1 MLGSGVVVMSAKAIA
16 FLEDWIDR
24 NITYLDKGGD
34 YLRAMTLAD
43 SCRSSAAKQ
52 GISLLE
58 LDPDA
63 VGMERIIHD
72 AMHGKTTPIA
82 APITR
87 AQPPSTTEP
96 QTV

>member
-1 MLGSGVVVMSAKAIA
+1 MSAKAIA
-16 FLEDWIDR
+16 YLEDWIDK

-43 SCRSSAAKQ
+43 RFRLNAAKQ

-58 LDPDA
+58 FDPDN

-72 AMHGKTTPIA
+72 AMHGKITPIA

-87 AQPPSTTEP
+87 APPPSATEP
-96 QTV
+96 WPPAPWLI